1 MGIINEKDYE
11 RLVKLI
17 SLDARVILD
26 SRELRKEYE
35 ELHLLIEGFKPSCTG
50 CSVRNKLEQWKNRYK
65 NKSREEV
72 KLKKRVMATPNNT
85 FKLKKSHPRVVIPY
99 TSNVITEKSSDDLVW
114 FYLNQAKTE
123 EDRKMRESFFEKLPD
138 VKKEIQEIKEEVVKE
153 PKKKV
158 TKKATKKTPKT
169 K

>member
-1 MGIINEKDYE
+1 MENISKKDYE

-17 SLDARVILD
+17 SLDARVILN

-50 CSVRNKLEQWKNRYK
+50 CSARSKLEQWKRKYK
-65 NKSREEV
+65 SIEQV
-72 KLKKRVMATPNNT
+72 KIKTKKAMIAPNNT
-85 FKLKKSHPRVVIPY
+85 FRLKKSHPRVVIPF
-99 TSNVITEKSSDDLVW
+99 TSNVISEKSSDDLVW

-138 VKKEIQEIKEEVVKE
+138 TPKKVEEIKEVKSKKKTTRQKKA
-153 PKKKV
+153 PKK
-158 TKKATKKTPKT
+158 A
-169 K
+169 